1 MHNIEQKAKKE
12 DFSDIR
18 KIRKSAKEDI
28 LDETFKKAEISK
40 GLRSEPEEN
49 ITKKP
54 FLKLGII
61 LIIIAVLS
69 LAVINNLPWMYIKYK
84 ADYGAVEEL
93 YYRDFKNEEGHYYKE
108 IDNIFESPCVN
119 CSNNS
124 TNYIGLTKDDFS
136 NIPKNT
142 SYGFITLAILGI
154 VFTIIEVFRRR
165 RNFSINTA
173 SIIHSVFASAA
184 LFIGVVVAL
193 LSIKFIGFY
202 FLLYY
207 NKPFI
212 EVLGIKNIIL
222 IFIAPII
229 LIVISYAI
237 IMIAII
243 VMKINFNEFEKKLK
257 SEKSH
262 LSYSANRYGDNL

>member
-40 GLRSEPEEN
+40 GLRSEPDDKV
-49 ITKKP
+49 TKKH

-69 LAVINNLPWMYIKYK
+69 LIIINNLPWMYIKYNS
-84 ADYGAVEEL
+84 DYGAVEEL
-93 YYRDFKNEEGHYYKE
+93 YYKDFINEEGHYYKE
-108 IDNIFESPCVN
+108 VDYIFESPCIN

-136 NIPKNT
+136 NIPKNA

-154 VFTIIEVFRRR
+154 VFTIIEVFRKRQ
-165 RNFSINTA
+165 NLSINTVT
-173 SIIHSVFASAA
+173 IIHSIFAAA
-184 LFIGVVVAL
+184 SLFIGIVVVL

-212 EVLGIKNIIL
+212 EVSGIYNIIL
-222 IFIAPII
+222 IFIVPII
-229 LIVISYAI
+229 LIIISYAI
-237 IMIAII
+237 IMISII
-243 VMKINFNEFEKKLK
+243 VMKINFNEFEKKLR
-257 SEKSH
+257 SERSH
-262 LSYSANRYGDNL
+262 LPYSTDRYGGKL